1 MRTILK
7 SNIPSTNHTYYH
19 NCLLIKFHY
28 EILLGNI
35 YIKNIDFDNLKKY
48 LFQKYWLSY
57 FGYIRYMFF
66 QNS

>member
-7 SNIPSTNHTYYH
+7 SNILSTYHIYYH

-28 EILLGNI
+28 EIVFVNI

-57 FGYIRYMFF
+57 LRYIRYMFL